1 MHNKIITSGFK
12 RLNRLLYAL
21 FTSGLQNPDNIELR
35 GKIIFFNILIF
46 IGIAVIL
53 PFCICRFFL
62 GSWLL
67 GFIELLTVAILAAI
81 LVFHRI
87 TQRIMLSSML
97 GLSIM
102 ALLYG
107 YLAISTGDHN
117 TGFLWSYCLPLDVVL
132 LLDRKRGSIAMLI
145 YLIIMAVS
153 FVVPAFPA
161 YYHYSANLKIGYL
174 VSLMCVW
181 VIASYFEYIMSTL
194 QHEVVKNNI
203 RLQQAIQE
211 LKETKDQLFHA
222 QKLEAIGRLAGGVAH
237 DFNNILGA
245 ISGYADLIKQKYG
258 TDPKLDK
265 YSTSIINST
274 IRAADLTAKLL
285 AYARKGRI
293 EMSAFDL
300 HQIISDVIEICE
312 HTMDKK
318 IVIRQELAAS
328 QVTIMGDRNQLQNAI
343 INLSLNAKDAM
354 PEGGEMSFSTE
365 ILELSEHSVI
375 NPAYNV
381 VPGCYC
387 KFCLSDTGIGMDAAT
402 LAKAFEPFFTTKEK
416 GKGTGLGLSS
426 VYGTVKSHNGYIE
439 LKSELG
445 KGTRAEMYLPLSKNV
460 EQKASDGPK
469 EILKGHGSVLFAD
482 DEEMIR
488 EMASEII
495 KDLGYSVVTCKDGQD
510 ALDYYMTHTGEID
523 LVILDIIMP
532 RLGGYNCFKAMKAI
546 NPGLKAIACSGY
558 VINDEVKNMLDQ
570 GAMGFI
576 QKPFTIK
583 TFAKAIQSAL
593 QEKVRT

>member
-1 MHNKIITSGFK
+1 MQKRTISIGFG
-12 RLNRLLYAL
+12 RINRLLYAL
-21 FTSGLQNPDNIELR
+21 FTSGLQDPDDIELR
-35 GKIIFFNILIF
+35 GKIIFFNVLIF
-46 IGIAVIL
+46 IGMAILLPFGISRLFVGQGLLAVID
-53 PFCICRFFL
+53 
-62 GSWLL
+62 LL
-67 GFIELLTVAILAAI
+67 AASILAAI

-87 TQRIMLSSML
+87 TRRLALSSIL

-107 YLAISTGDHN
+107 YLTISTGDHN

-132 LLDRKRGSIAMLI
+132 LLDRKRGSIVMLI
-145 YLIIMAVS
+145 YVIIM
-153 FVVPAFPA
+153 FICFIVPAFPS
-161 YYHYSANLKIGYL
+161 YYNYSANLKTCYL
-174 VSLMCVW
+174 ISLMTVW
-181 VIASYFEYIMSTL
+181 VIAYYFKYIMSTL
-194 QHEVVKNNI
+194 QFEVVKNNS
-203 RLQQAIQE
+203 RLQQTIQE

-285 AYARKGRI
+285 AYARKGKI
-293 EMSAFDL
+293 EMTAFDL
-300 HQIISDVIEICE
+300 HQIIGDVIDICK

-328 QVTIMGDRNQLQNAI
+328 QATIMGDRNQIQNAI

-354 PEGGEMSFSTE
+354 PEGGELSFSTE
-365 ILELSEHSVI
+365 IVDLTDHSAVS
-375 NPAYNV
+375 PAYKV
-381 VPGCYC
+381 IPGCYC

-402 LAKAFEPFFTTKEK
+402 LARAFEPFFTTKEK

-426 VYGTVKSHNGYIE
+426 VYGTIKSHNGYVE
-439 LKSELG
+439 LKSEVG
-445 KGTRAEMYLPLSKNV
+445 KGTRAEIYLPLTQNI
-460 EQKASDGPK
+460 EQKAVDGPM
-469 EILKGHGSVLFAD
+469 EISKGCGTVLFVD
-482 DEEMIR
+482 DEEMVR

-495 KDLGYSVVTCKDGQD
+495 KELGYSVVTSRDGQEG
-510 ALDYYMTHTGEID
+510 LEYYQTHAGDID

-532 RLGGYNCFKAMKAI
+532 RLGGYDCFKAMKAV

-558 VINDEVKNMLDQ
+558 VINDEVRRMLDQ
-570 GAMGFI
+570 GALSFI
-576 QKPFTIK
+576 QKPFSIETL
-583 TFAKAIQSAL
+583 AKAIQAGL
-593 QEKVRT
+593 RGQAH

>member
-1 MHNKIITSGFK
+1 VQKKIMF
-12 RLNRLLYAL
+12 NRINQLLYAL
-21 FTSGLQNPDNIELR
+21 FTSALQDPDDIELR
-35 GKIIFFNILIF
+35 GKIIFLNILIF

-53 PFCICRFFL
+53 PFCICRFL
-62 GSWLL
+62 IGSWLL
-67 GFIELLTVAILAAI
+67 GFIELLTVAILVAI
-81 LVFHRI
+81 WVFHRI
-87 TQRIMLSSML
+87 TQRLVLSSMF

-132 LLDRKRGSIAMLI
+132 LLDRRRGSIAMLI

-203 RLQQAIQE
+203 RLQHANEE
-211 LKETKDQLFHA
+211 LKETKDQLFQA
-222 QKLEAIGRLAGGVAH
+222 QKMEAIGRLAGGVAH

-245 ISGYADLIKQKYG
+245 ISGYADLIRQKCG
-258 TDPKLDK
+258 TDQKLDK
-265 YSTSIINST
+265 YATSIIKSSV
-274 IRAADLTAKLL
+274 RAADLTAKLL

-293 EMSAFDL
+293 EMTAFDM
-300 HQIISDVIEICE
+300 HQVIGDASEICQ

-318 IVIRQELAAS
+318 IVIHQELAAS
-328 QVTIMGDRNQLQNAI
+328 HATIMGDRNQLQNAI
-343 INLSLNAKDAM
+343 INLSINAKDAM
-354 PEGGEMSFSTE
+354 PEGGDLTFTTE
-365 ILELSEHSVI
+365 TVNLSETTVV
-375 NPAYNV
+375 NPGYKV
-381 VPGCYC
+381 TPGNYL
-387 KFCLSDTGIGMDAAT
+387 KFCLSDTGTGMDAAT

-426 VYGTVKSHNGYIE
+426 VYGTIKSHNGYIE
-439 LKSELG
+439 LRSEVG
-445 KGTRAEMYLPLSKNV
+445 KGTRVEIYLPLTRYVEPAGTEAPKDVSKG
-460 EQKASDGPK
+460 QGT
-469 EILKGHGSVLFAD
+469 VLIAD

-488 EMASEII
+488 EMAAEMIRE
-495 KDLGYSVVTCKDGQD
+495 LGYSAVTSRDGRD
-510 ALDYYMTHTGEID
+510 ALEYYQAHAAEID

-532 RLGGYNCFKAMKAI
+532 QLGGYETFKTMKAV
-546 NPGLKAIACSGY
+546 NPKVKVLACSGY
-558 VINDEVKNMLDQ
+558 VINDEVKKMLEQ
-570 GAMGFI
+570 GALGFI
-576 QKPFTIK
+576 QKPFSMKTI
-583 TFAKAIQSAL
+583 ACAIQAAL
-593 QEKVRT
+593 HNQSQL